1 MMQAVTA
8 ITYVFQAGIGNS
20 EPEHW
25 QSRWARRLPGAVWV
39 DERDWENPV
48 RDAWVAALEEAL
60 RRAPG
65 RKVVVAH
72 SLGCL
77 VVAEAA
83 GALAAAGVAGAFL
96 VAVPDVAGP
105 SFPTS
110 AAGFRPALALSV
122 PVPSLVVAS
131 ADDPYGS
138 LDHAERVARAWGS
151 RLAAVGAKGHLNAR
165 SGLGDWPEGQRLLEG
180 FVAAL

>member
-1 MMQAVTA
+1 MTA

-48 RDAWVAALEEAL
+48 RDAWVAALEDAL

-65 RKVVVAH
+65 RKVLVAH

-77 VVAEAA
+77 VAAEAA
-83 GALAAAGVAGAFL
+83 GALAGAGVAGAFL
-96 VAVPDVAGP
+96 VAVPDVLGP
-105 SFPTS
+105 SFPKS
-110 AAGFRPALALSV
+110 AAGFHPALELTL
-122 PVPSLVVAS
+122 PVPSVVVAS
-131 ADDPYGS
+131 TDDPYGS
-138 LDHAERVARAWGS
+138 LEHAERVARAWGS

-165 SGLGDWPEGQRLLEG
+165 SGLGDWPDGRRLLEG
-180 FVAAL
+180 LVASL